1 VNVPVE
7 LRAFV
12 ELGIDAWEEVAGEEG
27 GDVAAC

>member
-1 VNVPVE
+1 VDVPVE

-12 ELGIDAWEEVAGEEG
+12 ELGVNTWEEVAREEG